1 MSDRLFLSLM
11 AAAAAAMLA
20 FSLVWPQGL
29 GARSPWPFGHTPV
42 QQTPAAQ
49 AAVAR
54 EAARA
59 AHKNQAQINAA
70 AAQLRRLNAP
80 PGQPLVS
87 SAAPTPAAS
96 APSAGLRSGE

>member
-1 MSDRLFLSLM
+1 MRPMSDRLFLSLM
-11 AAAAAAMLA
+11 AAAAAAMLV

-29 GARSPWPFGHTPV
+29 GARSPWPFGHTPI

-59 AHKNQAQINAA
+59 AHKNKAQIDAA
-70 AAQLRRLNAP
+70 TAQLRRLNAAP
-80 PGQPLVS
+80 NAPHTPS
-87 SAAPTPAAS
+87 SAPAPTINP
-96 APSAGLRSGE
+96 GLRAGE

>member
-29 GARSPWPFGHTPV
+29 GARSPWPFGHTPI

-59 AHKNQAQINAA
+59 AHKDKARIEAA
-70 AAQLRRLNAP
+70 AAQLRRLNVGTDKP
-80 PGQPLVS
+80 PAS
-87 SAAPTPAAS
+87 SAAPAAN
-96 APSAGLRSGE
+96 PGLRAGQ